1 MPGLESMR
9 RRLSSIAKTSPE
21 PTSPPSHTHPDTRLL
36 DPDYFNMD
44 AEDLTWFHKVNLA
57 VRRDTATLSHA
68 TNYMHVQR
76 VTVSAWSLFQAEAS
90 APWARDID
98 PRTVVVGAM
107 VASLGAPKYVE
118 ERERV
123 RARDG
128 PCDGPAQP
136 LQSPA
141 VMQHVEDDLL
151 FGFLRHLDCPPD
163 VAGPSALIAS
173 LVCFERE
180 TRDREMVREQCEA
193 YPALRFVQDAVR
205 LDELGCVGIA
215 RLGARKQGTL
225 LEMVH
230 RMDARLV
237 HYAGLMKTKA
247 GRKEAERRWVQM
259 LEFREGL
266 LGQMDCSVGLEAVRK
281 G

>member
-9 RRLSSIAKTSPE
+9 RRLSSIAKPSPDS
-21 PTSPPSHTHPDTRLL
+21 TAPPSHTHPDTRLL
-36 DPDYFNMD
+36 DPDYFNID

-57 VRRDTATLSHA
+57 VRRDTAPLPLA

-76 VTVSAWSLFQAEAS
+76 VTVSAWNLFQAEAS
-90 APWARDID
+90 QPWARDID
-98 PRTVVVGAM
+98 PRTVVVAAM
-107 VASLGAPKYVE
+107 VASLGARKYAE
-118 ERERV
+118 ERARV
-123 RARDG
+123 GKEMGDG
-128 PCDGPAQP
+128 
-136 LQSPA
+136 LETPA
-141 VMQHVEDDLL
+141 VMQRVEDDLL

-180 TRDREMVREQCEA
+180 VRDREMVCEQCEA

-225 LEMVH
+225 LEMVY
-230 RMDARLV
+230 RMDSILV